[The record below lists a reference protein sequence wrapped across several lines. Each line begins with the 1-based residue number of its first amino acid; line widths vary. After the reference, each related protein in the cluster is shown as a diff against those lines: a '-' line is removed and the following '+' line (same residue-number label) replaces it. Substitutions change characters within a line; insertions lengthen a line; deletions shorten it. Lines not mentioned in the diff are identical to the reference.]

1 MNYTSY
7 QRQLSTTQDGVG
19 VEVGHIWPIDANS
32 RRVDVPGRN
41 CRVRVALKQTA
52 CEPVELAIRNDVSAL
67 SEVTTAIQGPLSLE

>member
-19 VEVGHIWPIDANS
+19 VEVGHVWPIDANS

-41 CRVRVALKQTA
+41 CTVALKQTA
-52 CEPVELAIRNDVSAL
+52 CEPVELAICNDVSAL